1 MPEEDPDLLAGD
13 NLDRLRGREPYSA
26 MSERYRLTE
35 ELENARYE
43 NNLLAQKCRELE
55 EESFHLAAN
64 QCHAGY
70 AGEHGHHRCD
80 EIDRL
85 TKERDE
91 ARREV
96 CGFHHLT
103 GFLAGDYAISRGWDC
118 YKNYSGEGFPQSVKD
133 FKEFLKAS
141 SEEDLKTIERLQE
154 ENRQLRELKMQGVVL
169 EPVKATPPHY
179 DNLQDLG

>member
-26 MSERYRLTE
+26 MSERFRLTE

-55 EESFHLAAN
+55 KENFHLAAN
-64 QCHAGY
+64 QCHSGY
-70 AGEHGHHRCD
+70 AGEYGHHRCS

-91 ARREV
+91 ARRMWCEAAPV
-96 CGFHHLT
+96 DNCLSVDDMNRR
-103 GFLAGDYAISRGWDC
+103 ARAEAERRGWGC
-118 YKNYSGEGFPQSVKD
+118 FQ
-133 FKEFLKAS
+133 
-141 SEEDLKTIERLQE
+141 ED
-154 ENRQLRELKMQGVVL
+154 N
-169 EPVKATPPHY
+169 P
-179 DNLQDLG
+179 